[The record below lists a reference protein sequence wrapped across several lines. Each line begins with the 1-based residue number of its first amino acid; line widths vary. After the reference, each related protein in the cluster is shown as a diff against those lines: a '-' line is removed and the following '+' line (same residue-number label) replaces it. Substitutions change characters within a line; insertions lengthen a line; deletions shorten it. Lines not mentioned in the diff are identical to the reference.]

1 MTKSPTPQ
9 GSHRIGVVS
18 ALSGV
23 PVPTLRVWQI
33 RYATF
38 SPRLSSGGQRLY
50 CDDDVLRATL
60 LKRLTEL
67 GHAISSI
74 ANQDATQLNALLQQQ
89 NAAQGQRSA
98 HTVQQLQTVRVAV
111 VGLGLAARLAADKFK
126 TAFAPNAIA
135 ATDIFSDLQAAL
147 DAQVSTARS
156 TPLGQ
161 TPQFLLVH
169 ANSLHAL
176 VQVELRELVEQS
188 HIAQVIVLY
197 RFGQEPVVESLRRA
211 GMVVRREPVSDYE
224 LADLF
229 RSALLVD
236 APRAMGHADLSTTIP
251 PRKYDDATLAR
262 MAAIS
267 TSVLCECPRHVAE
280 IIAQLVSFEQYSQ
293 ECLNKSTEDAR
304 LHAYLHSVS
313 GSARALFEHA
323 LEMVAE
329 HEGLVLSHHPQPN
342 QTQAQTAH
350 LTN

>member
-1 MTKSPTPQ
+1 M
-9 GSHRIGVVS
+9 
-18 ALSGV
+18 
-23 PVPTLRVWQI
+23 
-33 RYATF
+33 
-38 SPRLSSGGQRLY
+38 
-50 CDDDVLRATL
+50 
-60 LKRLTEL
+60 
-67 GHAISSI
+67 
-74 ANQDATQLNALLQQQ
+74 
-89 NAAQGQRSA
+89 
-98 HTVQQLQTVRVAV
+98 
-111 VGLGLAARLAADKFK
+111 
-126 TAFAPNAIA
+126 
-135 ATDIFSDLQAAL
+135 
-147 DAQVSTARS
+147 
-156 TPLGQ
+156 
-161 TPQFLLVH
+161 VH
-169 ANSLHAL
+169 VNSLHAL
-176 VQVELRELVEQS
+176 VQVELRQLVEQS

-236 APRAMGHADLSTTIP
+236 AQRAMGHADLNTTICTTIP

-267 TSVLCECPRHVAE
+267 SSVLCECPRHVAE

-329 HEGLVLSHHPQPN
+329 HEGLVLSPR
-342 QTQAQTAH
+342 TEASLA
-350 LTN
+350 